1 MESEFRKLNERER
14 ELLEKLLDAE
24 FPGRDEWRTQLDSM
38 TGRQVIEDGTLILRC
53 DAALPLPTKYKKLGV
68 EGMCKDADGGDI
80 AVLLHADDNGF
91 LRMLEIL
98 KYDGSPVINP
108 PSARDLVLLL
118 PEDRGQRLGGTA
130 AS

>member
-14 ELLEKLLDAE
+14 DLLEKLLDAE

-38 TGRQVIEDGTLILRC
+38 TGKQIIEDGTLILRC
-53 DAALPLPTKYKKLGV
+53 DAGLPLPTKYMKLGV
-68 EGMCKDADGGDI
+68 EGMCKDADGGDM
-80 AVLLHADDNGF
+80 AVLLHADANGF

-108 PSARDLVLLL
+108 PSARDLVVL
-118 PEDRGQRLGGTA
+118 PPESPGRKPGETA
-130 AS
+130 V

>member
-38 TGRQVIEDGTLILRC
+38 TGKQIIEDGTLILRC
-53 DAALPLPTKYKKLGV
+53 DAGLPLPTKYKLGI

-80 AVLLHADDNGF
+80 GVLLHADRNGF

-118 PEDRGQRLGGTA
+118 PENRGQPLGGTA
-130 AS
+130 TS

>member
-1 MESEFRKLNERER
+1 MESGFRKLNERER

-24 FPGRDEWRTQLDSM
+24 FPGRDEWRTQLNSM
-38 TGRQVIEDGTLILRC
+38 TGNQVIEDGTLILRC
-53 DAALPLPTKYKKLGV
+53 DAALPLPTKYKLGI

-80 AVLLHADDNGF
+80 AVLLHADGNGF

-108 PSARDLVLLL
+108 PSARNLVLLL
-118 PEDRGQRLGGTA
+118 PENGGHRPGGTE

>member
-24 FPGRDEWRTQLDSM
+24 FAGRDEWRSQLDSM
-38 TGRQVIEDGTLILRC
+38 TCKQVIEDGTLILRC
-53 DAALPLPTKYKKLGV
+53 DAGLPLPTKYMKLGV

-80 AVLLHADDNGF
+80 AVLLHADSNGF

-108 PSARDLVLLL
+108 PSARDLMILL
-118 PEDRGQRLGGTA
+118 PESPGRKPGEKA
-130 AS
+130 V